1 MVKVALTA
9 LAAVVAALSILHLL
23 ACASSK
29 EAPDPVKVQEEIA
42 EYRVQEVELIRTTV
56 LEAERADRLIH
67 LLGERDQLVSGYA
80 KEISA
85 YRKQISE
92 LNADYNADRKSFEML
107 MANYNSRRAAGQK
120 ELIDLIGAMK
130 KETTPEEWK
139 VISKFQLRR
148 LHPRSL
154 TYSQSAAG
162 D

>member
-1 MVKVALTA
+1 MKITLTA
-9 LAAVVAALSILHLL
+9 FAAVIAALFTLLLL
-23 ACASSK
+23 ACASNK

-42 EYRVQEVELIRTTV
+42 EYRVQELELVRTTV
-56 LEAERADRLIH
+56 LDDERADRLIH
-67 LLGERDQLVSGYA
+67 LLGERDRLISGYA

-92 LNADYNADRKSFEML
+92 LNADYNADRKSFDML

-139 VISKFQLRR
+139 VISKFQLKR